1 MLDKARSKITAEM
14 EQNAKST
21 YIKVVGNFLLQHLEA
36 HPEAAEKIMVEDK
49 TIKDSL
55 AEMRKVAA
63 KQKVGNVAVLTDQ
76 EGFEVV
82 LKYFQIEGTSES
94 AAPAG
99 KPAAAKSN
107 VDFDVRLEDLL

>member
-1 MLDKARSKITAEM
+1 MLDKARSKIKAEM
-14 EQNAKST
+14 EQNAKSA
-21 YIKVVGNFLLQHLEA
+21 YIKVVGEFVLKHLKA
-36 HPEAAEKIMVEDK
+36 HPEVAEKILVEDK

-82 LKYFQIEGTSES
+82 LKYFEIDGDGIKENAT
-94 AAPAG
+94 P
-99 KPAAAKSN
+99 PAAAKSN

>member
-1 MLDKARSKITAEM
+1 MLNQAKVKLQTEM
-14 EQNAKST
+14 DATKGS
-21 YIKVVGNFLLQHLEA
+21 YVKVVGSYLLQYLDD
-36 HPEAAEKIMVEDK
+36 HPEAAEKILVEDK
-49 TIKDSL
+49 TIAKSL

-63 KQKVGNVAVLTDQ
+63 KQKDGNVAVLTDR

-82 LKYFQIEGTSES
+82 LKYFEIKGTAEN
-94 AAPAG
+94 AAPAE